1 MLFSVF
7 CGVSLFDILLI
18 ISAVSMYIKNKI
30 LSKKIEKQLKECNM
44 TFTKEGQILESD
56 KVGDNNAW

>member
-7 CGVSLFDILLI
+7 CGVSLFDLLLI
-18 ISAVSMYIKNKI
+18 ICAVSMYIKNKI
-30 LSKKIEKQLKECNM
+30 LSKKIEKQLKEFNM
-44 TFTKEGQILESD
+44 TFNEDGQILESE